1 MSTIT
6 CGNCH
11 ETHES
16 VAAVRACYES
26 AGGITT
32 SSAEPATARQLSLIT
47 TLREEREMTEVQR
60 AVHVSTLSK
69 VGASRYIDELIGQPY
84 VPKESRR
91 SVEIGEI
98 TEGMYK
104 VGDAIYKVQR
114 AVNGSGH
121 LYAKRLHGGTFV
133 YEVGAMARLRPEFK
147 MTLEDAKKWGALYGT
162 CCVCGRVLTDER
174 SIAAG
179 IGPVCAGKG
188 WW

>member
-32 SSAEPATARQLSLIT
+32 PTAEPTRT
-47 TLREEREMTEVQR
+47 
-60 AVHVSTLSK
+60 
-69 VGASRYIDELIGQPY
+69 
-84 VPKESRR
+84 
-91 SVEIGEI
+91 VEPL

-104 VGDAIYKVQR
+104 VGDTVYKVQV
-114 AVNGSGH
+114 AVHGSGH
-121 LYAKRLHGGTFV
+121 LYAKRLEGGRFE
-133 YEVGAMARLRPEFK
+133 YAPGMMKRLRPEDK
-147 MTLEDAKKWGALYGT
+147 MTLEEAKAWGVLYGT
-162 CCVCGRVLTDER
+162 CCVCGRTLTDED

-179 IGPVCAGKG
+179 IGPVCAGKEG
-188 WW
+188 WWR